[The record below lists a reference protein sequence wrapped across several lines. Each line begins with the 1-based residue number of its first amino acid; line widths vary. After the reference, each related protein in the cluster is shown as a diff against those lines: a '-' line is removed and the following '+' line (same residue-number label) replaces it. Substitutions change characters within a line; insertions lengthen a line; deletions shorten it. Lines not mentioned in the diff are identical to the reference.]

1 MKFCYTSYVKN
12 KTLFLLVLIVV
23 GFSLVIIYFKSN
35 LTSKSN
41 IEQMPSAENLT
52 KIYGSIRKYK
62 LDDIT
67 WAESMGLALEGF
79 VLDHINSNEIFLED
93 FVPIESTS
101 KQNLDSFINKCVEL
115 TGTVKSNE
123 NIDGYG
129 KTKLMLESV
138 KLTDYSNCT
147 PYWVGDQPPEIKT
160 QTITGVLKRIDRV
173 YPDITYDYTI
183 KLSEPFLDEFSAS
196 GNPTMMFEAIT
207 SPNST
212 KTWEQFEQVMG
223 QKVIV
228 EGYWTWGYAE
238 SRYFVAENISLV
250 K

>member
-1 MKFCYTSYVKN
+1 MKFCYTFYVKN

-23 GFSLVIIYFKSN
+23 GFSLVIIYLKSN
-35 LTSKSN
+35 RTSKPTT
-41 IEQMPSAENLT
+41 EQMPAAENLT

-67 WAESMGLALEGF
+67 WSESMGLALEGF
-79 VLDHINSNEIFLED
+79 VLDHINSNGLLED

-115 TGTVKSNE
+115 TGTVKTNE

-138 KLTDYSNCT
+138 RLTNYSNCT
-147 PYWVGDQPPEIKT
+147 PYWGGERPPEIKT

-173 YPDITYDYTI
+173 YPDITYDYTV
-183 KLSEPFLDEFSAS
+183 KLAEPFLDEFSAS
-196 GNPTMMFEAIT
+196 GIPTMKYEAIT
-207 SPNST
+207 SPNSN
-212 KTWEQFEQVMG
+212 KIWEQFEQVMG